1 MTVREAIEVID
12 KKTKPKND
20 GLFYE
25 VEEAKEIIKAAF
37 RDRQTPQKPC
47 MSKDLSSYCC
57 PNCHAKILADSLH
70 CRVCGQAIGR
80 AIIESEA
87 KEND

>member
-12 KKTKPKND
+12 KKTIPRND

-25 VEEAKEIIKAAF
+25 VAEAKEIIKSVF
-37 RDRQTPQKPC
+37 IDRQTPQKPC
-47 MSKDLSSYCC
+47 MTKDLSSYCC
-57 PNCHAKILADSLH
+57 PNCHAKILAGSLN
-70 CRVCGQAIGR
+70 CRVCGQAIGW